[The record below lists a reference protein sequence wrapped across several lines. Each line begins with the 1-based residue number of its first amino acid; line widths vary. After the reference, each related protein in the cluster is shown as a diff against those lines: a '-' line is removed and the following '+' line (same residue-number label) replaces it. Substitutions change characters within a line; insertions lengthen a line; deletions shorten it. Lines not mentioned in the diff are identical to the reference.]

1 MAVEWAAP
9 LCTFLGCLMAFSD
22 ALVTTNCNIFQQDL
36 KGLDGVL
43 DVSCPSFFT
52 MGSGLLARCSNVNH
66 WEIILKEVPQN
77 VEMLCFTELLVKN
90 ISEGIFS
97 GMDNLTALYLQGSF
111 LALSGAFH
119 GLIHLRYLEMRGGLD
134 IHKYIKLED
143 GVFEG
148 LENLTHLK
156 LENVFLNI
164 AFQPNI
170 FKPLRTLQAAS
181 FSGNEFHRLSFLT
194 NILASLTMLEILEVR
209 RNNIIATRELDC
221 IENRA
226 PLQAMGFSPVI
237 STLDLSSNDLK
248 KVEKDSLCN
257 FKHLKVLKADA
268 TFLKAK
274 ELLQSGIEEIEVL
287 SLNAMKNQDYMSL
300 MDVCKVVAHLKVRN
314 LTVAQNFIG
323 HLDTE
328 SLEGCSGLLSL
339 NLSGNFLRI
348 FSGPLMRKLPSLR
361 LLVLWHN
368 MIKTFDLCL
377 SESGSVLLRNLT
389 HLDLSLNRITDLGAQ
404 QLSCL
409 PALIFLDLS
418 SNHIVDL
425 KSSVFMGLDN
435 LEVLN
440 LKSNGIFILENFY
453 FEHLPVLKLLDLEGN
468 KIKNHNDSFKVLP
481 LLEELSL
488 SFEKIGIFQ
497 VSQPH
502 LTKLHLEGSKIDI
515 GCLYNCS
522 AIEVVEVKA
531 PVLAITNCKSLP
543 FRSVK
548 KLRLEGNYEVLCLP
562 MGLPQTYTI
571 GLRSFPSVQRVYY
584 SSSEDIPFTKFIS
597 PLNDTLHHLLHLRHL
612 HLKGLKKEFQ
622 QNVLDPHLLFRNLT
636 GLWTLI
642 LEDFGI
648 QHFTASMFT
657 DLTALELLVFKSQEV
672 KTLQEGLFDTMNR
685 LKYLYL
691 INVHLECSCGQ
702 AWLGDWLAIHSKVRS
717 PKIGAISCSLGP
729 LQRNWH
735 NFIEKEC
742 SSQYEYSLF
751 IGTFFF
757 QAAFILIA
765 LLYHNVRWYLL
776 YLMHILRTWW
786 NYRGRQD
793 GQQIYDFDV
802 FVSYSS
808 HDEPW
813 VVQDLLPNLEE
824 QGPPFFKVC
833 LHSRDFEPG
842 KDILDNIVDSIYRSR
857 RTICLISHHYVQS
870 HWCSMEV
877 RMATYRLMAERK
889 NTLIMVFLEKV
900 SMEKLSRY
908 HQMARLVKRKT
919 YLEWTENAG
928 EQPLFWARLRKA
940 IVEDREETQE
950 VLDG

>member
-1 MAVEWAAP
+1 MNE
-9 LCTFLGCLMAFSD
+9 T
-22 ALVTTNCNIFQQDL
+22 
-36 KGLDGVL
+36 LDI
-43 DVSCPSFFT
+43 SCPGFST
-52 MGSGLLARCSNVNH
+52 TGSGLLARCSNVNH
-66 WEIILKEVPQN
+66 WEIILKEVPRN
-77 VEMLCFTELLVKN
+77 VETLCFTELLVKN

-111 LALSGAFH
+111 LVLSGAFQ
-119 GLIHLRYLEMRGGLD
+119 GLVHLRYLEMRGGLD
-134 IHKYIKLED
+134 IHKHIQLED

-170 FKPLRTLQAAS
+170 LKPLRTLQAAS

-209 RNNIIATRELDC
+209 RNGIIATRELDC
-221 IENRA
+221 IETRV

-248 KVEKDSLCN
+248 KVENDSLCN

-300 MDVCKVVAHLKVRN
+300 MDICKVVAHLKVRN

-339 NLSGNFLRI
+339 NLSGNFLKS

-361 LLVLWHN
+361 ILVLWDN
-368 MIKTFDLCL
+368 KIKTLDLCL
-377 SESGSVLLRNLT
+377 SESGSILLRNLT
-389 HLDLSLNRITDLGAQ
+389 HLDLSLNWITDLGAQ

-409 PALIFLDLS
+409 PALIYLDLS
-418 SNHIVDL
+418 SNHIVNF

-440 LKSNGIFILENFY
+440 LKSNGLFILENFY

-468 KIKNHNDSFKVLP
+468 KLKNHNDSFKVLT

-502 LTKLHLEGSKIDI
+502 LTKLQLEGSKIEI
-515 GCLYNCS
+515 GCVQNCS
-522 AIEVVEVKA
+522 TIGMVEVKA
-531 PVLAITNCKSLP
+531 PKIVISTCKLSP
-543 FRSVK
+543 FKSVK
-548 KLRLEGNYEVLCLP
+548 ELRLEGNHEVICLP
-562 MGLPQTYTI
+562 LVSIESFKM

-584 SSSEDIPFTKFIS
+584 SSSAEIPLTKVSS
-597 PLNDTLHHLLHLRHL
+597 PLNDTLPYLSKLRHL
-612 HLKGLKKEFQ
+612 HLKDLRKDFEKNFLFPYQ
-622 QNVLDPHLLFRNLT
+622 LFRNLT
-636 GLWTLI
+636 RLRTLI
-642 LEDFGI
+642 LEDSGI
-648 QHFTASMFT
+648 EHFTASMFK
-657 DLTALELLVFKSQEV
+657 DLTSLEVLVFKSQEV
-672 KTLQEGLFDTMNR
+672 KTLQEGLFDSMDR

-702 AWLGDWLAIHSKVRS
+702 AWLGSWLATHTKVRS
-717 PKIGAISCSLGP
+717 PKMGAISCSLGT
-729 LQRNWH
+729 LKMDWLYFLERDC
-735 NFIEKEC
+735 I
-742 SSQYEYSLF
+742 SQNEYYLF
-751 IGTFFF
+751 IGTFSI
-757 QAAFILIA
+757 QAAFILA
-765 LLYHNVRWYLL
+765 TLFYHKVRWYLF
-776 YLMHILRTWW
+776 YLLHILRTWW

-793 GQQIYDFDV
+793 GHQRYDFDI
-802 FVSYSS
+802 FVSYNS
-808 HDEPW
+808 HDEHW
-813 VVQDLLPNLEE
+813 VVHEFLPNLEE

-833 LHSRDFEPG
+833 LHGRDFELG

-857 RTICLISHHYVQS
+857 RTICLVSHHYLQS
-870 HWCSMEV
+870 HWCTMEM
-877 RMATYRLMAERK
+877 RMATYRLMVERE
-889 NTLIMVFLEKV
+889 NTIIMVFLEKL

-908 HQMARLVKRKT
+908 HQMARFVKRKT
-919 YLEWTENAG
+919 YLEWTENIG

-940 IVEDREETQE
+940 IGEDREETQE